1 MIYLD
6 TDHLTVLTDDRDKS
20 YPQLVQKLESASE
33 GFQLP
38 LIVVEESI
46 RGLFG
51 MIHRYREVNRQLYG
65 YSKLLH
71 LLRLLKEIEIVP
83 FDEPAAELV
92 QRFQAQKIR
101 TGVED
106 LKIASISI
114 SRNALLLTNNLK
126 DFKRIP
132 GLKVESWI
140 A

>member
-1 MIYLD
+1 MIFLD

-20 YPQLVQKLESASE
+20 YPQLVQKLESAGE

-71 LLRLLKEIEIVP
+71 LLRLLKEIEVVP

-92 QRFQAQKIR
+92 LRFQAQKIR

-114 SRNALLLTNNLK
+114 SRNALLLSNNLK